1 MKNKNYQLW
10 LNQYEAIRRSGLSIR
25 SWANQNN
32 LSAACIAKRIT
43 RLRQIGL
50 IPEGKAQT
58 SQKAKSSS
66 HSFVEITAP
75 SSITACTSTVKS
87 VQINSADVAYRIELA
102 NGKAIIITNSISPEL
117 FQKFLETVIC

>member
-50 IPEGKAQT
+50 ITEGK
-58 SQKAKSSS
+58 
-66 HSFVEITAP
+66 V
-75 SSITACTSTVKS
+75 
-87 VQINSADVAYRIELA
+87 
-102 NGKAIIITNSISPEL
+102 
-117 FQKFLETVIC
+117 